1 MPGVEDYKEVVSCS
15 NCTDYQANRLRMRYR
30 TSEGNSAVHTLNS
43 TAVATSRALVA
54 ILEQYQTEDG
64 RIMIPKVLQP
74 FMDNQEFLEP
84 LN

>member
-1 MPGVEDYKEVVSCS
+1 
-15 NCTDYQANRLRMRYR
+15 MRYR